1 MTALTLIFAVFAMIG
16 GGDQIS
22 LPLVQVRAHYLEA
35 VHEES
40 AIERGMAAVE
50 AARTSL
56 YAREEGLEEVDPA
69 DVAVLNAY
77 EGAFITLKAKH
88 GLWPPARLRH
98 LRDGLKI
105 LDQSVADAPHQPEI
119 RYLRLLSSYFLPGIL
134 GMGQSVDEDF
144 AALAELLPT
153 AAGNYPPELYR
164 TMVRFVLENGD
175 PEPRQRAALEA
186 VLPPDLDR

>member
-1 MTALTLIFAVFAMIG
+1 MLL
-16 GGDQIS
+16 
-22 LPLVQVRAHYLEA
+22 QVREHYLEA

-40 AIERGMAAVE
+40 AIERGLETVE
-50 AARTSL
+50 RARTSL
-56 YAREEGLEEVDPA
+56 YARVEGMEGGDPA
-69 DVAVLNAY
+69 EVAVLNAY

-105 LDQSVADAPHQPEI
+105 LDQSVADAPQHAEI

-134 GMGQSVDEDF
+134 GMGQSVGEDF
-144 AALAELLPT
+144 SALAELLP
-153 AAGNYPPELYR
+153 AVAGDYPQELYR

-175 PEPRQRAALEA
+175 PEPLQRAALEA
-186 VLPPDLDR
+186 VLPPEPND